1 MNAIAYA
8 ALGTG
13 FTFLLTSAGAAVVFF
28 LKIKSAGIFRRDSSA
43 LRPG

>member
-1 MNAIAYA
+1 MGPVQMA

-13 FTFLLTSAGAAVVFF
+13 FTFLMTAAGAAVVFS
-28 LKIKSAGIFRRDSSA
+28 LNGRLRRFFSGCFWD